1 MDVKSAFLNE
11 ILSEE
16 AYVEQ
21 PKGFEDPK
29 FLNYVYWLKKPLYG
43 LKKAPRACELAL
55 SFAEEMKIEFKLNIV
70 GELIFFLGLQIRQ
83 FKDGIF
89 LSLSKYA
96 RKVVNK
102 FDLESSK
109 HYKTLISTTTKLN
122 KDASGKDVEQ
132 NLYRSIIGSLL
143 YLTTS
148 RLDISFSVG
157 ACARYQANPK

>member
-1 MDVKSAFLNE
+1 
-11 ILSEE
+11 
-16 AYVEQ
+16 
-21 PKGFEDPK
+21 
-29 FLNYVYWLKKPLYG
+29 
-43 LKKAPRACELAL
+43 
-55 SFAEEMKIEFKLNIV
+55 MKTEFKLNIV

-96 RKVVNK
+96 RKVVKK

-109 HYKTLISTTTKLN
+109 YYKTLMSITTKLG
-122 KDASGKDVEQ
+122 KDASRKDVEQ

>member
-1 MDVKSAFLNE
+1 
-11 ILSEE
+11 
-16 AYVEQ
+16 
-21 PKGFEDPK
+21 
-29 FLNYVYWLKKPLYG
+29 
-43 LKKAPRACELAL
+43 
-55 SFAEEMKIEFKLNIV
+55 MKIEFKLNIV